1 MAILPS
7 AVSATDV
14 PWRPT
19 APVLTSLF
27 PCCRPDTGTAGGHPR
42 RAGGAKAEGHRSSPR
57 CGIAVGGQR
66 DGHALT
72 GASHSVDA
80 DELLALLRPDTAAA
94 GYEYE
99 RLSTS
104 KR

>member
-1 MAILPS
+1 
-7 AVSATDV
+7 
-14 PWRPT
+14 
-19 APVLTSLF
+19 
-27 PCCRPDTGTAGGHPR
+27 
-42 RAGGAKAEGHRSSPR
+42 
-57 CGIAVGGQR
+57 
-66 DGHALT
+66 LT